1 MYLALIRS
9 ELLFEDLGESV
20 PGRGKSKWKAL
31 EAWRSLVCTK
41 KKKKKKKKKAA
52 SELGYMDLLEPVRR
66 SITKYFKG
74 HVVLLLLSINTNW
87 KQANK

>member
-41 KKKKKKKKKAA
+41 KKKKKKKGGVRAGIHGLA
-52 SELGYMDLLEPVRR
+52 GTSE
-66 SITKYFKG
+66 T
-74 HVVLLLLSINTNW
+74 INY
-87 KQANK
+87 KIF